1 LLSDGVDEISIQK
14 LQSDVKENK
23 LATEKYHKDNKLN
36 KKASSHSEV
45 ETNLREKEIRVLFQI
60 RERDK
65 EYRN

>member
-1 LLSDGVDEISIQK
+1 VKFPSPK

-23 LATEKYHKDNKLN
+23 LATQKYLKENKLN

>member
-1 LLSDGVDEISIQK
+1 MKFPSQK
-14 LQSDVKENK
+14 LQPDVKENK
-23 LATEKYHKDNKLN
+23 LATQKYLKENKLS

-60 RERDK
+60 WERDK